1 MRKAVK
7 NETANL
13 PHDSYISSLSL
24 AEGDQEGSL
33 SSLGDDYFSSL
44 ALLCQS
50 RWLAKGDQEPSPSS
64 PPLVFVFSLPRLF
77 LLLSRARWP
86 AELDQE

>member
-24 AEGDQEGSL
+24 WRKVIKKEVCLLSATIISPLSL
-33 SSLGDDYFSSL
+33 SSVN
-44 ALLCQS
+44 
-50 RWLAKGDQEPSPSS
+50 
-64 PPLVFVFSLPRLF
+64 LVG
-77 LLLSRARWP
+77 
-86 AELDQE
+86 